1 MGPPQQAARSTL
13 PDMNVPLRGRYYEV
27 KLARDKRQLRSQL
40 QLLHQLCNR
49 KAVMSGQSCPLFR
62 FALESAR
69 CANALGTP
77 QIPNANWQAHECAHN
92 ESGSDCAVE
101 AKRMPDQAIYK
112 RAKPSRCNN
121 PEYCARTKEPNSGQK
136 ASDFDIFHS
145 ET

>member
-1 MGPPQQAARSTL
+1 
-13 PDMNVPLRGRYYEV
+13 MN
-27 KLARDKRQLRSQL
+27 
-40 QLLHQLCNR
+40 
-49 KAVMSGQSCPLFR
+49 GQSQSFFQ
-62 FALESAR
+62 FALESVR

-121 PEYCARTKEPNSGQK
+121 PEYCARTKESNSGQK
-136 ASDFDIFHS
+136 ASDFDIFHT